1 MVLQAKNDPL
11 ANKLEY
17 NNTQRHFI
25 LILPNVLESFK
36 LLIPTDVIEYCLY

>member
-1 MVLQAKNDPL
+1 MALQAKNDPL

-25 LILPNVLESFK
+25 LILSNALESFK
-36 LLIPTDVIEYCLY
+36 LLIPMDIIEYCLY